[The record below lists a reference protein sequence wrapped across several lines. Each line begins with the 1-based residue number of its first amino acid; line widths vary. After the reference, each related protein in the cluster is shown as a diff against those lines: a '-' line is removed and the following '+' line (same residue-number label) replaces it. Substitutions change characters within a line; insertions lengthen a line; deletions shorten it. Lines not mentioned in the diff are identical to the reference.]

1 MTGIDTNVLVRYL
14 VWDDEQ
20 QARKAERY
28 IEQAIKTDRKCF
40 INLVVLC
47 EMVWVLESAYKF
59 KRDEI
64 SSVIEMMLKTKQF
77 EIEKT
82 DVVKRALKEYKN
94 GKADFADCIIGLVN
108 NEYGCN
114 TTITLDKK
122 LRSKP
127 YFKVL

>member
-28 IEQAIKTDRKCF
+28 IEQAIKTDKKCF

-47 EMVWVLESAYKF
+47 ELVWVLEAAYKF

-64 SSVIEMMLKTKQF
+64 SRVIDMMLKTKQF
-77 EIEKT
+77 EIEKR
-82 DVVKRALKEYKN
+82 DVVKRALKEYKE
-94 GKADFADCIIGLVN
+94 GRADFADYLIGLVN
-108 NEYGCN
+108 SEYGCN
-114 TTITLDKK
+114 TTVTLDRK
-122 LRSKP
+122 LRNKV
-127 YFKVL
+127 YFQVI